1 MLAQKNIISQYELQ
15 TAENTLAQQKANLA
29 QAEAQ
34 LINAE
39 KTCPTRKFPAPRME
53 LSERYPI
60 VSVVSLAPVW
70 QHR

>member
-1 MLAQKNIISQYELQ
+1 MLAQKHYQPVRIT
-15 TAENTLAQQKANLA
+15 TAENITQQKANLA
-29 QAEAQ
+29 QAKAQ

-60 VSVVSLAPVW
+60 VSVVLLASSMAT
-70 QHR
+70 R